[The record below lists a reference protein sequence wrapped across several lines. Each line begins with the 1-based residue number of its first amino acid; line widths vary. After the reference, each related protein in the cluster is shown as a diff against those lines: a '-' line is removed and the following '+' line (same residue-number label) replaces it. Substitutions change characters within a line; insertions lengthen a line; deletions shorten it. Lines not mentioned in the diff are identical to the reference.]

1 MKKDSTLQEL
11 LLGIILLGV
20 AIQIVVAIISK
31 DYLYNA
37 IGLWSGMAIACFTAI
52 HMKRSIEDALDLG
65 EQGATKY
72 VRMAYLKRML
82 LSLVVMGIVIYFN
95 LGNPITLLIGVF
107 PLKVA
112 AYLQPLLHKLFL
124 RYFVR
129 RSEP

>member
-1 MKKDSTLQEL
+1 MKKDHTLQEL

-20 AIQIVVAIISK
+20 AIQIVVAIIFK

-37 IGLWSGMAIACFTAI
+37 IGLWSGIAIACFTAI

-82 LSLVVMGIVIYFN
+82 LSLVFMGIVIYFN

-112 AYLQPLLHKLFL
+112 AYLQPLLHKLFQ
-124 RYFVR
+124 RIFMR

>member
-1 MKKDSTLQEL
+1 MKKDHTLQEL

-20 AIQIVVAIISK
+20 AIQIVVAIIFK

-37 IGLWSGMAIACFTAI
+37 IGLWSGIAIACFTAI

-82 LSLVVMGIVIYFN
+82 LSLVFMGIVIYFH

-112 AYLQPLLHKLFL
+112 AYLQPLLHKLFQ
-124 RYFVR
+124 RIFMR
-129 RSEP
+129 RREP

>member
-1 MKKDSTLQEL
+1 MKKDHTLQEL

-20 AIQIVVAIISK
+20 AIQIVVAIISR

-37 IGLWSGMAIACFTAI
+37 IGLWSGIGIACFTAI

-82 LSLVVMGIVIYFN
+82 LSLVVMGIVIYFH

-124 RYFVR
+124 RFSTR
-129 RSEP
+129 RSKP

>member
-1 MKKDSTLQEL
+1 MKKDHTLQEL

-20 AIQIVVAIISK
+20 AIQIVVAIISR

-37 IGLWSGMAIACFTAI
+37 IGLWSGIGIACFTAI

-82 LSLVVMGIVIYFN
+82 LSLVVMGIVIYFH

-124 RYFVR
+124 RFSKR
-129 RSEP
+129 RGEP

>member
-1 MKKDSTLQEL
+1 MKRDHTLQEL

-20 AIQIVVAIISK
+20 AIQIVVAIIFK

-37 IGLWSGMAIACFTAI
+37 IGLWSGIAIACFTAI

-72 VRMAYLKRML
+72 VRMAYLKRMI
-82 LSLVVMGIVIYFN
+82 LSLAFMGIVIYFH

-112 AYLQPLLHKLFL
+112 AYLQPLLHKLFQ
-124 RYFVR
+124 RIFMR

>member
-1 MKKDSTLQEL
+1 MKKDHTLQEL

-20 AIQIVVAIISK
+20 AIQIVVAVLSK

-37 IGLWSGMAIACFTAI
+37 IGLWSGIAIACFTAI

-82 LSLVVMGIVIYFN
+82 LSLVFMGIVIYFH

-112 AYLQPLLHKLFL
+112 AYLQPLLHKLFQ
-124 RYFVR
+124 RIFMR

>member
-1 MKKDSTLQEL
+1 MKKDHTLQEL

-20 AIQIVVAIISK
+20 AIQIVVAVLSK

-37 IGLWSGMAIACFTAI
+37 IGLWSGIAIACFTAI

-72 VRMAYLKRML
+72 VRMAYLKRMI
-82 LSLVVMGIVIYFN
+82 LSLVFMGIVIYFH

-112 AYLQPLLHKLFL
+112 AYLQPLLHKLFQ
-124 RYFVR
+124 RIFMR
-129 RSEP
+129 RSEH

>member
-1 MKKDSTLQEL
+1 MKKESTLQEL
-11 LLGIILLGV
+11 LVGIILLGV
-20 AIQIVVAIISK
+20 GIQIVVAIVSK

-37 IGLWSGMAIACFTAI
+37 IGLWSGIGVACFSAI

-65 EQGATKY
+65 EQGATKF

-82 LSLVVMGIVIYFN
+82 ITLVIMGIVIYFN

-107 PLKVA
+107 PLKLA

-124 RYFVR
+124 RFQTR
-129 RSEP
+129 KNNP

>member
-1 MKKDSTLQEL
+1 MKKDHTLQEL

-20 AIQIVVAIISK
+20 AIQIVVAIIFK

-37 IGLWSGMAIACFTAI
+37 IGLWSGIAIACFTAI

-82 LSLVVMGIVIYFN
+82 LSLVFMGIVIYFH

-112 AYLQPLLHKLFL
+112 AYLQPLLHKLFQ
-124 RYFVR
+124 RIFMR